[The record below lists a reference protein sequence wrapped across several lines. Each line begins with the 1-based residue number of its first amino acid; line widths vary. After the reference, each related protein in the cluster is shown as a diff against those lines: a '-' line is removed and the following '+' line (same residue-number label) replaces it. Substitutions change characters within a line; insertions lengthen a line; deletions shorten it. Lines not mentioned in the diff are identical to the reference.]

1 MAMYDTPDIFMT
13 GVFTNI
19 RKSLETL
26 TGKVYGG
33 EYSETQA
40 FRIIMD
46 HLRAATFLIGDGAL
60 PSNVDAGYFVRRLIR
75 RAVRA
80 ARRLGLTENFT
91 HVLAEV
97 VIADYADGYPTLLKQ
112 KDAIMK
118 ALHEE
123 EEKFR
128 NTLERGESEIEKILS
143 SGEKIDGRKAFWIF
157 ETYGFPR
164 EMTEEIILEHFALG
178 HG

>member
-19 RKSLETL
+19 RKRAEEL
-26 TGKVYGG
+26 TGKIYGQ
-33 EYSETQA
+33 EYTETQS
-40 FRIIMD
+40 FRIIID
-46 HLRAATFLIGDGAL
+46 HLRAATFLISDGAL

-80 ARRLGLTENFT
+80 GRRLNLTDNFT

-97 VIADYADGYPTLLKQ
+97 VIEDYADGYPQLLSK
-112 KDAIMK
+112 KNTIIK
-118 ALHEE
+118 ALHDE

-128 NTLERGESEIEKILS
+128 VTLERGEREIEKILS

-157 ETYGFPR
+157 ETY
-164 EMTEEIILEHFALG
+164 
-178 HG
+178 